1 MNASFPASGPGA
13 LSPLDGR
20 YARQVESF
28 ARAFSEEALF
38 RQRFTVEVEWF
49 LALAAE
55 PGIGELPPVPAET
68 AGVLKGWIAD
78 FGPEDVVR
86 IKAIE
91 GRIKHDVKAVE
102 YLLKEKLAAIGF
114 GPASEFVH
122 FACTSE
128 DINNIAHA
136 LMLRDGL
143 ATAWLPLADALVAEV
158 RRQAAEHAALSMPSH
173 THGQPASPTTLG
185 KELAVFE
192 FRWQR
197 LLGTI
202 RSVPLLAKFNGAVGT
217 YSAHTIAYPEV
228 DWLRVSRHFVES
240 FGLTWNPLTTQ
251 IESHD
256 ALAEIFHAIV
266 RFNAVLIDFCRDM
279 WEYISRGYL
288 RQRSVP
294 GEVGSSTMPHKVNPI
309 DFENAEANA
318 GISSALLAH
327 LSSKLMI
334 SRMQRD
340 LSDSSA
346 IRNMGPALGHSGLA
360 VASAHRGLSRVSPD
374 PGVMAAELDG
384 EWEVLAEAIQTVM
397 RRYGLPEPY
406 EQLKTL
412 TRGQAVSPED
422 VRAFVQTLGLPAEA
436 EMRLLALTPAT
447 YVGLAAQLARPQQD
461 RPGGPEEPGEAE
473 R

>member
-1 MNASFPASGPGA
+1 MNASFAASGPGA

-20 YARQVESF
+20 YARQVEPF

-55 PGIGELPPVPAET
+55 PGIGELAPLRAET
-68 AGVLKGWIAD
+68 ADVLKGWVAD
-78 FGPEDVVR
+78 FGPDDVAR

-91 GRIKHDVKAVE
+91 GRINHDVKAVE
-102 YLLKEKLAAIGF
+102 YLLKEKLAAIGL

-136 LMLRDGL
+136 LMLREGL
-143 ATAWLPLADALVAEV
+143 ATGWLPLADELVGEV
-158 RRQAAEHAALSMPSH
+158 RRQAAEHAALPMPSH

-185 KELAVFE
+185 KELAVFGV
-192 FRWQR
+192 RWQR
-197 LLGTI
+197 LLTTI

-217 YSAHTIAYPEV
+217 YGAHVVAYPEV

-256 ALAEIFHAIV
+256 ALAEVFHAIV

-288 RQRSVP
+288 RQRSVA

-318 GISSALLAH
+318 GISSALLEH
-327 LSSKLMI
+327 LASKLMI

-346 IRNMGPALGHSGLA
+346 IRNMGPAVGHSGLA
-360 VASAHRGLSRVSPD
+360 LASANRGLSRVGPD
-374 PGVMAAELDG
+374 PGVMAAALDC

-406 EQLKTL
+406 EQLKAL
-412 TRGQAVSPED
+412 TRGRDQALSAED
-422 VRAFVQTLGLPAEA
+422 VRAFVRTLGLPAEA
-436 EMRLLALTPAT
+436 EARLLALTPAT
-447 YVGLAAQLARPQQD
+447 YVGLAAELARPGEPD
-461 RPGGPEEPGEAE
+461 R
-473 R
+473 